1 MSPNSFCSISQAYR
15 RQIYTDLSAQSDDG
29 EVKVITRQAG
39 VLSLVAVSARDWAGL
54 ASIVIGELHHLGWNL
69 DFIDGFAH
77 EVEGSRQGVII
88 AGIRTPD
95 EEKRETFHRDAA
107 RLEALLKKLAVGR
120 EGTMS
125 LLSRAAE
132 RIEIYEAVREEL
144 ETMYRGDI
152 PRDIS
157 GAKGELVL
165 FISAR
170 SDQYLGERKAADLA
184 WMVKTNN
191 DLIRKVRRSRGRA
204 AFKVKNLRT
213 ESEHLTGINLVGYER
228 DISFQNLLTALSYA
242 WPGSTIRHQRR
253 YTTPDGI
260 VSVRVEMSGPSGLPA
275 TRQEMSCITSTL
287 NSLLVSNR
295 LERLVRIHRY
305 GGRENYARALI
316 PLLMKE
322 CRETGINQAYL
333 ALETT
338 ETFAAKLKLL
348 VVTLGSR
355 DSREHDN
362 RVLTMV
368 DRINEKNGLSV
379 ASFKSPSNY
388 GDIWVDVI
396 DITVQRSVFMD
407 MEEAYLAVKAGIRE
421 AYGRFRDFDQ
431 GMRLNDVKQLEIVK
445 GILKDIPD
453 GLVTDFYYRLEDFLR
468 ASVSSEELARHIQ
481 LAFETIRRI
490 IQDSPGVEKPAW
502 VDVEN
507 DGRREATII
516 CCGGRG
522 EIQGFRGF
530 LDVVRDFK
538 VTASMIEWS
547 GAAALLLRLQSGGHA
562 LEAEE
567 RERVLGL
574 LEERLRNDRDR

>member
-1 MSPNSFCSISQAYR
+1 MAPNRFFSISRALR
-15 RQIYTDLSAQSDDG
+15 KQIAIDLEGAGAADG
-29 EVKVITRQAG
+29 EVRVITLQAG
-39 VLSLVAVSARDWAGL
+39 MLSLVAVSARDWAGL
-54 ASIVIGELHHLGWNL
+54 ASIVIGEFHHLGWNL

-77 EVEGSRQGVII
+77 ESKDGRVGVII
-88 AGIRTPD
+88 VGIRSADAGII
-95 EEKRETFHRDAA
+95 EAFARDAGK
-107 RLEALLKKLAVGR
+107 LEILLKKLAIGR

-144 ETMYRGDI
+144 EGLYRGNI

-157 GAKGELVL
+157 SAKGELVL

-170 SDQYLGERKAADLA
+170 SDQYLGERKPSDLA

-191 DLIRKVRRSRGRA
+191 DLIKKVRRNRGRA
-204 AFKVKNLRT
+204 AFKVKNLKT
-213 ESEHLTGINLVGYER
+213 VAEHLTGINLVGYER

-260 VSVRVEMSGPSGLPA
+260 VAVRVEMSGPSGLPA
-275 TRQEMSCITSTL
+275 TRQEVACITTTL

-348 VVTLGSR
+348 VVTLGER

-368 DRINEKNGLSV
+368 DRINEKPGLSV
-379 ASFKSPSNY
+379 SSFKSPSNY
-388 GDIWVDVI
+388 GEIWVDVV
-396 DITVQRSVFMD
+396 DITVQRSEFLD
-407 MEEAYLAVKAGIRE
+407 MEDAYLAVK
-421 AYGRFRDFDQ
+421 
-431 GMRLNDVKQLEIVK
+431 
-445 GILKDIPD
+445 
-453 GLVTDFYYRLEDFLR
+453 
-468 ASVSSEELARHIQ
+468 
-481 LAFETIRRI
+481 
-490 IQDSPGVEKPAW
+490 
-502 VDVEN
+502 
-507 DGRREATII
+507 
-516 CCGGRG
+516 
-522 EIQGFRGF
+522 
-530 LDVVRDFK
+530 
-538 VTASMIEWS
+538 S
-547 GAAALLLRLQSGGHA
+547 G
-562 LEAEE
+562 
-567 RERVLGL
+567 
-574 LEERLRNDRDR
+574 DP

>member
-1 MSPNSFCSISQAYR
+1 MAPNSFCSISQNYR
-15 RQIYTDLSAQSDDG
+15 RQIYADLEASGDDG
-29 EVKVITRQAG
+29 DVRVITRQEDT
-39 VLSLVAVSARDWAGL
+39 LSLVAVSARDWAGL

-69 DFIDGFAH
+69 DFVDGFAR
-77 EVEGSRQGVII
+77 EAPEGRRGVII
-88 AGIRTPD
+88 AGVRASDP
-95 EEKRETFHRDAA
+95 ETRAAFLRDGGK
-107 RLEALLKKLAVGR
+107 LENLLKKLAVGR
-120 EGTMS
+120 EGTIS

-132 RIEIYEAVREEL
+132 RIEVYEAIREEL
-144 ETMYRGDI
+144 ELLYRGGI
-152 PRDIS
+152 PREIS

-170 SDQYLGERKAADLA
+170 SDQYLSERKPGDLA

-191 DLIRKVRRSRGRA
+191 DLIRRVRRSRGRA

-213 ESEHLTGINLVGYER
+213 VAEHLTGINLVAYER
-228 DISFQNLLTALSYA
+228 DVSFQNLLTALSYA
-242 WPGSTIRHQRR
+242 WPGSTVRHQRR

-260 VSVRVEMSGPSGLPA
+260 LSVRVEMSGPSGLPA
-275 TRQEMSCITSTL
+275 SRNEVSCITATL

-333 ALETT
+333 AMETT

-348 VVTLGSR
+348 LVSTGGS
-355 DSREHDN
+355 DPREHDN

-368 DRINEKNGLSV
+368 DGINEKTGLSV
-379 ASFKSPSNY
+379 TSFKSPSNY
-388 GDIWVDVI
+388 GDIWVDVL
-396 DITVQRSVFMD
+396 DITVQRSEFLD
-407 MEEAYLAVKAGIRE
+407 MEEAYLAIKSGIRE

-431 GMRLNDVKQLEIVK
+431 GMRQNDVKQLEVVK
-445 GILKDIPD
+445 GILRDIPD

-468 ASVSSEELARHIQ
+468 ASVSSEELAEHIR
-481 LAFETIRRI
+481 LAFGTISRI
-490 IQDSPGVEKPAW
+490 LQESSRFEKPAW
-502 VDVEN
+502 TD
-507 DGRREATII
+507 IQS
-516 CCGGRG
+516 GGRG
-522 EIQGFRGF
+522 EATVICCGRKGEMHGFRSL
-530 LDVVRDFK
+530 LDVVRDYK

-547 GAAALLLRLQSGGHA
+547 GATAILLRLQSPGGA
-562 LEAEE
+562 LDQDSRSKVLEA
-567 RERVLGL
+567 

>member
-15 RQIYTDLSAQSDDG
+15 KQIFNDLDQGDG
-29 EVKVITRQAG
+29 EVRVITRQTG
-39 VLSLVAVSARDWAGL
+39 NHSLVAVSAGDWAGL

-77 EVEGSRQGVII
+77 EVKGRRQGVII
-88 AGIRTPD
+88 TGIYTPD
-95 EEKRETFHRDAA
+95 EAKRASFNQDAV
-107 RLEALLKKLAVGR
+107 RLKTLLKKLAVGR

-132 RIEIYEAVREEL
+132 RIEVYEAIREEL
-144 ETMYRGDI
+144 ESLYRGNI

-170 SDQYLGERKAADLA
+170 SDQYLGERKPSDLA

-275 TRQEMSCITSTL
+275 TRQEVSCITATL

-348 VVTLGSR
+348 VVTQGTS

-368 DRINEKNGLSV
+368 DRINEKTGLSV
-379 ASFKSPSNY
+379 SSFKSPSFY

-396 DITVQRSVFMD
+396 DIMVQRSEFND
-407 MEEAYLAVKAGIRE
+407 MEDAYLAIKSGIRE
-421 AYGRFRDFDQ
+421 AYGKFRDFDQ
-431 GMRLNDVKQLEIVK
+431 GMRLNDVRQLEIVK
-445 GILKDIPD
+445 GILRDIPD

-468 ASVSSEELARHIQ
+468 ASVSSEELAQHIQ
-481 LAFETIRRI
+481 LAFETIRRV
-490 IQDSPGVEKPAW
+490 IQDSEGDEKPAW
-502 VDVEN
+502 VDIEN
-507 DGRREATII
+507 MGRREATVI
-516 CCGGRG
+516 CCGRKG
-522 EIQGFRGF
+522 EVHRFRAL
-530 LDVVRDFK
+530 LDVVRDYK

-547 GAAALLLRLQSGGHA
+547 GATALLLRLQDEGRA
-562 LEAEE
+562 LEADA
-567 RERVLGL
+567 RDRVLGL
-574 LEERLRNDRDR
+574 LMERLRHDGDR